1 LKGKKSKKRQTIK
14 KRKTRKMVSVMLGY
28 VGIVMAM
35 VFFGSNFVIVK
46 KFDSGDGVFFQL
58 WMCMGIWTVGLVVN
72 LIQGSPKFWPLAMAG
87 GALWATGNVLCVY
100 VIQQIGM
107 GLGLVIWG
115 SMAMLVGWFTG
126 FFGLFG
132 LQKDELAV
140 VWLNVLGLG
149 FALASLLTSFK
160 VKVTH
165 QPTEQDPNANNGEG
179 FVVLPGSEQDSEA
192 KLASVQGEYNNFGH
206 VVTGP
211 SQLTSPFS
219 DDNNNPPHSSNNDAN
234 AAKANK
240 LWGIVC
246 ALCAGFFFGN
256 NFDPPTY
263 IQQHNCHQDNKCLEE
278 YRGAS
283 SDPLDYVFAH
293 FCGILLMAMLI
304 FFAYCIVKRNN
315 PWVSPQICLPAYLSG
330 MMWALGQVGWFMA
343 NASLGYTVAFPL
355 AVIGP
360 GIIGSMWS
368 VFVFKEIRGLR
379 NYLLL
384 GGVFGFAICTAVCI
398 VMSKH

>member
-1 LKGKKSKKRQTIK
+1 
-14 KRKTRKMVSVMLGY
+14 MVSVLLGY

-35 VFFGSNFVIVK
+35 VFFGSNFIIVK

-72 LIQGSPKFWPLAMAG
+72 LMQGSPKFWPFAMLG

-132 LQKDELAV
+132 LQKDELSV
-140 VWLNVLGLG
+140 VWLNVLGLV
-149 FALASLLTSFK
+149 FALGSLFTSFF
-160 VKVTH
+160 VRVTH
-165 QPTEQDPNANNGEG
+165 QPNKNNTNNNNPNSEG
-179 FVVLPGSEQDSEA
+179 FVILPGSEQGES
-192 KLASVQGEYNNFGH
+192 KLVSVQEEYYNMADNYNSDTIDG
-206 VVTGP
+206 GAGAGA
-211 SQLTSPFS
+211 SPKQA
-219 DDNNNPPHSSNNDAN
+219 SNVQGNR
-234 AAKANK
+234 
-240 LWGIVC
+240 LWGIIF

-263 IQQHNCHQDNKCLEE
+263 IQQHNCDDGNKCMEM

-293 FCGILLMAMLI
+293 FCGILLMAFLI
-304 FFAYCIVKRNN
+304 FFTYTVVKRNN
-315 PWVSPQICLPAYLSG
+315 PWVSPQICFPAYLSG

-343 NASLGYTVAFPL
+343 NSSLGYTVAFPL

-368 VFVFKEIRGLR
+368 VFVFKEIRGLK

-384 GGVFGFAICTAVCI
+384 CGVFGFAICTAVCI